1 MLSSEAL
8 GLIVQICFFGGF
20 SLSCG
25 VLMPIVFLKFFRIL
39 GGRGNFV
46 FEKKKFN
53 KFKSSNKI

>member
-20 SLSCG
+20 SLSSG

-53 KFKSSNKI
+53 KFKNFNKV